1 MMSFEFVL
9 ICDEFVFY
17 LVLIIV
23 VEKRE
28 RFFEKERMFVNE
40 VEKNGLVV
48 GMFVMMVLVS
58 MGMDDLKCKKWCLR
72 WI

>member
-1 MMSFEFVL
+1 MSFEFVL
-9 ICDEFVFY
+9 ICDEFLFY
-17 LVLIIV
+17 LVLIVV

-28 RFFEKERMFVNE
+28 RFFEKERIFVNE

-48 GMFVMMVLVS
+48 GMFVMVLVS

>member
-1 MMSFEFVL
+1 MSFEFVL
-9 ICDEFVFY
+9 ICDEFLFY
-17 LVLIIV
+17 LVLIVV

-28 RFFEKERMFVNE
+28 RFFEKERIFVNE

-48 GMFVMMVLVS
+48 GMFVMMVLVC

>member
-9 ICDEFVFY
+9 ICDEFLFY
-17 LVLIIV
+17 LVLIVV

-48 GMFVMMVLVS
+48 GMFVMVLVS